1 MDRRKFLSS
10 GTIGLGAIS
19 MVPSAIFANNNS
31 VSLFSVGEGFNR
43 ISNQISHTSVALL
56 PQRFLETHTALM
68 QILAKKG
75 YNFSS
80 SEVVK
85 LSSNCFAIPLSKNPI
100 IGFSTKGLALLIEQK
115 GRCKY
120 YILNE
125 NTTIAFNSLIENFSK
140 SSDSH
145 ELSLDVAAF
154 SVPKKVIKESHGK
167 ENKFVY
173 KNTNGNTITL
183 VGSSK
188 RQVAIVN

>member
-10 GTIGLGAIS
+10 GTIGLGALS
-19 MVPSAIFANNNS
+19 MVPSTILANNNP
-31 VSLFSVGEGFNR
+31 VSLNSVGEGFNR
-43 ISNQISHTSVALL
+43 ISTQISHTSVALL
-56 PQRFLETHTALM
+56 PQRFLKAHTTLM
-68 QILAKKG
+68 QLLTKKG

-80 SEVVK
+80 TEIVK
-85 LSSNCFAIPLSKNPI
+85 LSPNCFAIPLSKNPV
-100 IGFSTKGLALLIEQK
+100 IGFSSKGLALLIEHK
-115 GRCKY
+115 GSCKH

-125 NTTIAFNSLIENFSK
+125 NTTIAFNTLIESFSK

-145 ELSLDVAAF
+145 NLNLDVVAF

-173 KNTNGNTITL
+173 KNTSGNTITL

-188 RQVAIVN
+188 KQIAIVN